1 MPKVRKVAILGGGI
15 MGCSLAIELARRG
28 IGSVVFEAAPDV
40 LSGAS
45 RWNEGKIHLGYMYS
59 ADTSLQTAKKILP
72 GGLVFRPIIESLIET
87 PIGDHVTQAD
97 DVFLCHTGSV
107 VPADGMAAHFR
118 KIDALVAEHPDAHSY
133 PGPLRAAGARQLSSD
148 ELRELT
154 GSPLITAGFRVPERS
169 VATGWV
175 ADRLAAS
182 VHANRLVELRTACT
196 VTGVEPGSGI
206 DADDRWHVLAGSR
219 REGPFDCVIN
229 ALWSGRLA
237 IDHGA
242 GVAAPPQWSH
252 RYRLALFLKT
262 ARPTSIASALV
273 AVGPYGDIKNYNGT
287 DLYLSW
293 YPVGLMLESHA
304 LKPPDVPSPSA
315 AEKAAIAERM
325 LQSLGSVFPAV
336 GALSRNIAELTVA
349 GGWVYAAASGSLS
362 DPNASIHG
370 RKDFGIQRRG
380 TYLSVDTGKYS
391 TAPWLA
397 RTLVNEIISP
407 R

>member
-1 MPKVRKVAILGGGI
+1 MPRIRKIAILGGGI
-15 MGCSLAIELARRG
+15 MGCSLALELARRG
-28 IGSVVFEAAPDV
+28 IGSVVFDASDDI

-59 ADTSLQTAKKILP
+59 ADTSLATARKILP
-72 GGLVFRPIIESLIET
+72 GGLAFRPIIESLIEA
-87 PIGDHVTQAD
+87 PIGNHITQGD

-107 VPADGMAAHFR
+107 VPAEGMAGYFR
-118 KIDALVAEHPDAHSY
+118 KIDALVEEHPDAQSY
-133 PGPLRAAGARQLSSD
+133 LGPLRGAEVRRLNAD

-182 VHANRLVELRTACT
+182 VRSNRLIELRTASS
-196 VTGVEPGSGI
+196 VSGVEPLSGI
-206 DADDRWHVLAGSR
+206 DADDRWDVMAGGE

-242 GVAAPPQWSH
+242 GVPAPPQWSH

-262 ARPTSIASALV
+262 VRPTSIASALV

-293 YPVGLMLESHA
+293 YPVGLRLESQA
-304 LKPPDVPSPSA
+304 LAPPAVPDLSP
-315 AEKAAIAERM
+315 AERIAIAGSMFEA
-325 LQSLGSVFPAV
+325 LGSVFPAV
-336 GALSRNIAELTVA
+336 EALSRNTAELTVS
-349 GGWVYAAASGSLS
+349 GGWVYAAAAGSLS

-397 RTLVNEIISP
+397 RTLVSEMISP